1 MQKIIIV
8 GFQKNIINALKY
20 WMVKLRK
27 DKLETWVSKYNLQ
40 NVNYKVAIIMAGN
53 FPLAGLHDLI
63 CVIITGNKAIIKP
76 SSDDKILINFFVEFL
91 HEEVYRN

>member
-1 MQKIIIV
+1 
-8 GFQKNIINALKY
+8 
-20 WMVKLRK
+20 MVKLRK
-27 DKLETWVSKYNLQ
+27 DKLETWISKYNLQ

-76 SSDDKILINFFVEFL
+76 SSDDKILINFFL
-91 HEEVYRN
+91 NSYMKSLPKLMK